1 MTEAEDDG
9 VTQISVDK
17 EGSVLFYSKKKWK
30 TKWVILSGGALYI
43 KSKKK
48 DPEISFSIAL
58 KSSKVK
64 INEDHK
70 KKKICYRNR
79 IQW

>member
-48 DPEISFSIAL
+48 RS
-58 KSSKVK
+58 
-64 INEDHK
+64 
-70 KKKICYRNR
+70 
-79 IQW
+79 